1 MAYGG
6 TRKTGRKET
15 IADLVDDLKLL
26 RVFAKDYTET
36 RSSMEEAR
44 QQKIEY
50 LRKANGTLDEV
61 LFFTNQSFCKNCE
74 MKENCYVRVI
84 LSV

>member
-1 MAYGG
+1 MAHGG
-6 TRKTGRKET
+6 TRKTGCKET
-15 IADLVDDLKLL
+15 IADLLNNLQLL
-26 RVFAKDYTET
+26 RVSAKDYNET
-36 RSSMEEAR
+36 RSSMEKAR
-44 QQKIEY
+44 QQKIEK

-61 LFFTNQSFCKNCE
+61 LFFINQSFCKNCE

>member
-1 MAYGG
+1 MAHGR
-6 TRKTGRKET
+6 TSKTGRKET
-15 IADLVDDLKLL
+15 IVDLVNCLNLL
-26 RVFAKDYTET
+26 RVSAEDYTEEP
-36 RSSMEEAR
+36 SSMEKAR
-44 QQKIEY
+44 QQKIEK

-61 LFFTNQSFCKNCE
+61 CFFTDQSFCKNCE